1 MPPTTDAHTYR
12 PADTVR
18 PSRSMACVSTEKVE
32 KVVNAPRNPAPSDTV
47 TTSDHHRRSPARSKK
62 PRAKDPTRLMPS
74 VVHGKSLDVHADPRP
89 SRARA
94 PAAPATAKDGRA
106 AGRERV
112 GQNGKN

>member
-47 TTSDHHRRSPARSKK
+47 TTSDHPRRSPARSKK

-74 VVHGKSLDVHADPRP
+74 VVHGKSLDVNAEPRP
-89 SRARA
+89 RSEER
-94 PAAPATAKDGRA
+94 
-106 AGRERV
+106 RV
-112 GQNGKN
+112 GQGCVSTCSSRWSPYH

>member
-47 TTSDHHRRSPARSKK
+47 TTSDHPRRSPARRQK

-74 VVHGKSLDVHADPRP
+74 VDHGKSPDVNDEI
-89 SRARA
+89 
-94 PAAPATAKDGRA
+94 GRA
-106 AGRERV
+106 TGWEKGAQDG
-112 GQNGKN
+112 